1 MACALKNGV
10 GSVSLQVLPCRLG
23 PERANFP
30 VMMRFR
36 PDIRPHC
43 RVAALF
49 ALVLLALAAPARAQ
63 DQADIA
69 DPTALPV
76 GPPREL
82 ILSDAA
88 IDRRSCKRPVIVDD
102 IPYTWDPLE
111 KGVDTAWA
119 AYTAGDFAVSVPVF
133 KKLAD
138 VGHPV
143 AQRLMGIVYYFG
155 QGVPVDYR
163 MSLGYFEKAA
173 NQGCFAAY
181 APTAQLYERG
191 EGALLDPGKAYVWYN
206 IAVAHLPESKERLDM
221 IKQRE
226 AVAAFLTPAQ
236 IEAAQKR
243 SLAFAPKLTVPPE
256 IGDLPEDF
264 FKQP

>member
-1 MACALKNGV
+1 MT
-10 GSVSLQVLPCRLG
+10 R
-23 PERANFP
+23 
-30 VMMRFR
+30 
-36 PDIRPHC
+36 IRPHK
-43 RVAALF
+43 RLF
-49 ALVLLALAAPARAQ
+49 RQVFLLNVLVFLVLAAPAVAQ

-69 DPTALPV
+69 DPTVQPV
-76 GPPREL
+76 GPPRQL
-82 ILSDAA
+82 ILSEAA

-102 IPYTWDPLE
+102 VPYTWDPLE
-111 KGVDTAWA
+111 KGVDAAWT

-138 VGHPV
+138 IGHPV

-163 MSLGYFEKAA
+163 MSLSYFEKSAS
-173 NQGCFAAY
+173 QGCFSAF

-206 IAVAHLPESKERLDM
+206 IAVAHLPESKERADM
-221 IKQRE
+221 IELRE
-226 AVAAFLTPAQ
+226 AAAALLTPAQ
-236 IEAAQKR
+236 LEAAQKR
-243 SLAFAPKLTVPPE
+243 SLAFAPKLTVPPD

-264 FKQP
+264 FKQPN